1 MRKIDLK
8 KFINKFNLKID
19 DSLQIKNLQDY
30 QFIATGTT
38 SGNLEILLI
47 AKAQD
52 KLIVLDAKI
61 NQTFSFLGEEK
72 FIEGLKK
79 TFENNKII
87 ILNKK
92 QIKSDIFK
100 IIKSIGFIILET
112 NQSPAEIRAS
122 IEPYLVKITQNPERI
137 HATMLI
143 VYGMGVLLTG
153 ESGIGKSEVALEL
166 ISRKHLF
173 VGDDAID
180 VFRIMGELYGKSPRT
195 TREFL
200 EVRGIGIINIKKL
213 LGTQIIKPE
222 SKIDF
227 IINFTNSTKAKD
239 SDRLGNNFSEK
250 TIKGI
255 SIPMIKLPILVGRN
269 IAELVEIAV
278 MNFKQKQYDKYF
290 PLEDLNNR
298 IRLDNKKN
306 DRS

>member
-1 MRKIDLK
+1 MRKISLK
-8 KFINKFNLKID
+8 KIIKKFD
-19 DSLQIKNLQDY
+19 LQIDNSDLLKKNQLEDY

-47 AKAQD
+47 SDAKN
-52 KLIVLDAKI
+52 KLIILDSKVNEI
-61 NQTFSFLGEEK
+61 FDYLGEKK
-72 FIEGLKK
+72 FILGIKNIFK
-79 TFENNKII
+79 NNKLI
-87 ILNKK
+87 ILN
-92 QIKSDIFK
+92 IKEIDLK
-100 IIKSIGFIILET
+100 ILEILRSIGFIILKT
-112 NQSPAEIRAS
+112 TQPSAEIRAS
-122 IEPYLVKITQNPERI
+122 IEPYLVKSTQNPERI

-143 VYGMGVLLTG
+143 VYGMGILLTG

-180 VFRIMGELYGKSPRT
+180 VYRVSGELYGKSPRI

-227 IINFTNSTKAKD
+227 IINFTNSSKKENY
-239 SDRLGNNFSEK
+239 DRLGNNISNK
-250 TIKGI
+250 LIKGVN
-255 SIPMIKLPILVGRN
+255 IPIIQLPILVGRN

-278 MNFKQKQYDKYF
+278 MNFKQRKYDKYF
-290 PLEDLNNR
+290 PLEDLSSRIKINNEE
-298 IRLDNKKN
+298 NK
-306 DRS
+306 

>member
-1 MRKIDLK
+1 MRKISLK
-8 KFINKFNLKID
+8 KFISKFNLKID
-19 DSLQIKNLQDY
+19 NFSQNENFENY
-30 QFIATGTT
+30 QFNAVGTT

-47 AKAQD
+47 SQSKD
-52 KLIVLDAKI
+52 KLIIFDTKV
-61 NQTFSFLGEEK
+61 NQIFAFLGKEK
-72 FIEGLKK
+72 FIDGLKK
-79 TFENNKII
+79 IFKDNKII
-87 ILNKK
+87 VLNKK
-92 QIKSDIFK
+92 QTDQEISK
-100 IIKSIGFIILET
+100 IIKTIGFIILET
-112 NQSPAEIRAS
+112 NQPSTEIRAA

-180 VFRIMGELYGKSPRT
+180 VFRVAGELYGKSPRI

-227 IINFTNSTKAKD
+227 IINFTNSNKEKD
-239 SDRLGNNFSEK
+239 YDRLGNNFSTK
-250 TIKGI
+250 TIKRVE
-255 SIPMIKLPILVGRN
+255 IPIIQLPILVGRN

-278 MNFKQKQYDKYF
+278 MNFKQKKYDKYF

-298 IRLDNKKN
+298 IKLNNKIK
-306 DRS
+306 

>member
-1 MRKIDLK
+1 MHKISLK

-19 DSLQIKNLQDY
+19 NFSQNEDLEKY
-30 QFIATGTT
+30 QFNAIGTT

-47 AKAQD
+47 SQSKD
-52 KLIVLDAKI
+52 KLIIFDTKV
-61 NQTFSFLGEEK
+61 NQIFSFLGKEK
-72 FIEGLKK
+72 FIDGLKK
-79 TFENNKII
+79 IFKDNKII
-87 ILNKK
+87 VLNKK
-92 QIKSDIFK
+92 QIDQEIFK
-100 IIKSIGFIILET
+100 IIKTIGFIILET
-112 NQSPAEIRAS
+112 NQPSTEIRAA

-143 VYGMGVLLTG
+143 VFGMGVLLTG

-180 VFRIMGELYGKSPRT
+180 VFRVAGELYGKGPRI

-227 IINFTNSTKAKD
+227 IINFTNSNKEKD
-239 SDRLGNNFSEK
+239 YDRLGNNLSTK
-250 TIKGI
+250 TIKGVD
-255 SIPMIKLPILVGRN
+255 IPMIQLPILVGRN

-278 MNFKQKQYDKYF
+278 MNFKQKRYDKYF

-298 IRLDNKKN
+298 IKLNNKIK
-306 DRS
+306 